1 MVVWKG
7 REQTPR
13 TSDLGTGS
21 SVRLVDVPNSYPVCF
36 QKHGLYLNGA
46 HNIPGVDEDRTSV
59 TKSRGKDWHRV
70 PTRVSALCPH
80 HLPAG
85 NSATISAVPMSSKQ
99 LGRSIFSGFIVFINK
114 KKSQALCKIYFK
126 ARKWVHLFIC
136 DQNRVR
142 QISPYLSH
150 THIPTHKHV

>member
-1 MVVWKG
+1 MLLPKAGGVTRVTDKESQVVVWKG

-21 SVRLVDVPNSYPVCF
+21 SVRLVDVPNFYPVCF

-46 HNIPGVDEDRTSV
+46 HNIPGVDKDRTSV
-59 TKSRGKDWHRV
+59 AKSRGKDWHRV
-70 PTRVSALCPH
+70 PTRVSALCPR

-85 NSATISAVPMSSKQ
+85 NSAAISAVPMSSKQ

-114 KKSQALCKIYFK
+114 K
-126 ARKWVHLFIC
+126 
-136 DQNRVR
+136 N
-142 QISPYLSH
+142 
-150 THIPTHKHV
+150 HKHYVKYILKPENGFIYLFVIKIE